1 MKKFVDKNYIDIVN
15 DDCLKAI
22 KNIKDN
28 SIDLIVTDPPYGI
41 SFGGSTSSTDWDKLS
56 PEDFLL
62 FMKSWM
68 TESFRVLKEDG
79 TMWMFCDR
87 TKIPDLFRLI
97 EEVGYINNLENWCI
111 WARSKGRGSSKKLKS
126 IREDILHL
134 TKSKKYKW
142 NSIEYLKKVI
152 CPYTDKDG
160 NPRGW
165 ATDIETG
172 ERIRYSGLGNVL
184 YYSSPSWSSI
194 IDKQIHSTQKPVS
207 LLLSLVMMSSNKDD
221 LILDP
226 FSGSGSTAL
235 ASVICER
242 NFLGFE
248 LDKEMY
254 DKSCNRIDSFDIK
267 SAENYYKKHITS
279 SEKEFKFGFSERLI
293 QKK

>member
-1 MKKFVDKNYIDIVN
+1 MKTQIDKSCIELLNE
-15 DDCLKAI
+15 DCLKSI
-22 KNIKDN
+22 KEIKDS

-41 SFGGSTSSTDWDKLS
+41 SFGGSTSNTDWDKMS
-56 PEDFLL
+56 SESFIN
-62 FMKSWM
+62 FMKEWM
-68 TESFRVLKEDG
+68 TEAFRVLKPDG

-87 TKIPDLFRLI
+87 TKVPDIFKI
-97 EEVGYINNLENWCI
+97 VEEVGFNNNLENWCI

-172 ERIRYSGLGNVL
+172 ERVRYSGLGNVL

-194 IDKQIHSTQKPVS
+194 IDKQVHATQKPVA
-207 LLLSLVMMSSNKDD
+207 LLLSLVMMSSNNGDTVF
-221 LILDP
+221 DP
-226 FSGSGSTAL
+226 FSGSGSTAI
-235 ASVICER
+235 ASIICER
-242 NFLGFE
+242 NFIGYE
-248 LDKEMY
+248 LDKEMFN
-254 DKSCNRIDSFDIK
+254 KSCDRINSFDIK
-267 SAENYYKKHITS
+267 SAEHYYKKHITS
-279 SEKEFKFGFSERLI
+279 SEKGFKFGFSTRVI
-293 QKK
+293 QQK